1 MQAGSEDDDD
11 DPPALVEAAYDE
23 LSRYLLLKRQKD
35 VKNPI
40 EWWKMR
46 ATGDSS
52 FPLLARFA
60 FDVLSMPAMASET
73 ERTFSLAKLVMTSQR
88 QRLSDDSVNKILCLK
103 HWIRR
108 SIIPIAGLISIAR
121 SSSPSVASDS
131 EDLQSEASYV
141 DYEH

>member
-1 MQAGSEDDDD
+1 MRAGSDDDD
-11 DPPALVEAAYDE
+11 DNSPALVESAYDE

-46 ATGDSS
+46 ATGDGS

-60 FDVLSMPAMASET
+60 FDVFSIPAMASET

-88 QRLSDDSVNKILCLK
+88 QRISDNSINKILCLK
-103 HWIRR
+103 NWIRR
-108 SIIPIAGLISIAR
+108 GIVPVAGFVGITR
-121 SSSPSVASDS
+121 SLSLPVTSKS
-131 EDLQSEASYV
+131 EDLGLEAS
-141 DYEH
+141 